1 MNKQPKTVKLTP
13 HERKKLKDFRAGF
26 LYDIACYENLGITFK
41 TYYQLVDVGTCGQ
54 STYQKLT
61 DKIFSL

>member
-1 MNKQPKTVKLTP
+1 MTKQPKTVKLTP
-13 HERKKLKDFRAGF
+13 DERKKLSKYREQFTTNRACMEAIGVTDHT
-26 LYDIACYENLGITFK
+26 YKIIK
-41 TYYQLVDVGTCGQ
+41 TIGTCGQ